1 MKKRPIS
8 IKLISLIYILLPLH
22 IYAQIAYF
30 SNTPWDDVLAV
41 ISKFSLHAYVLSIL
55 WVVVGFC
62 IFMVK
67 RWSWY
72 VFLAHSISMIMWNCY
87 FAMIHPHFPIVLT
100 LTFLAGLFLV
110 TGFFILEPIR
120 APYFNPR
127 LRWWEQEKRYRID
140 LPVTIIYPELNNTI
154 EGKTYD
160 ISRSGLFFTGDLE
173 GPTGT
178 DIQVKFQHEL
188 LVELDISGEI
198 VWITTGKGRYPK
210 GGGIKFYSMPK
221 EQYKQLGKILTTLN
235 FR

>member
-1 MKKRPIS
+1 M
-8 IKLISLIYILLPLH
+8 LPLH
-22 IYAQIAYF
+22 IYAQISYF
-30 SNTPWDDVLAV
+30 SNTPWNNVSDVIAN
-41 ISKFSLHAYVLSIL
+41 FSFHAYVLSIL
-55 WVVVGFC
+55 WVVVGIC

-72 VFLAHSISMIMWNCY
+72 VFLVHSISMVIWNCY
-87 FAMIHPHFPIVLT
+87 FAMIHSHFPIVLT

-140 LPVTIIYPELNNTI
+140 LPVSIIYPDSNTEI
-154 EGKTYD
+154 NGSTYD
-160 ISRSGLFFTGDLE
+160 VSRSGLFFSGDLM

-178 DIQVKFQHEL
+178 SIQVKFQHEL
-188 LVELDISGEI
+188 LSHFDIVGEI
-198 VWITTGKGRYPK
+198 VWLTTGKGRYPK
-210 GGGIKFYSMPK
+210 GGGIKFDSMQK
-221 EQYKQLGKILTTLN
+221 EQYKKLGKALNTLN

>member
-1 MKKRPIS
+1 M
-8 IKLISLIYILLPLH
+8 LPLH

-30 SNTPWDDVLAV
+30 SNTPFGDVATV
-41 ISKFSLHAYVLSIL
+41 ITKCTLHAYILSIL
-55 WVVVGFC
+55 WVVVGIC

-72 VFLAHSISMIMWNCY
+72 VFLAHSISMVIWNCY
-87 FAMIHPHFPIVLT
+87 FALMNPFFPIVLT
-100 LTFLAGLFLV
+100 LTFLGGLFLI

-140 LPVTIIYPELNNTI
+140 LPVNIHYSDSETLIQ
-154 EGKTYD
+154 GKTYD
-160 ISRSGLFFTGDLE
+160 ISRSGLFFTGDLI

-178 DIQVKFQHEL
+178 FVHVKFDHEML
-188 LVELDISGEI
+188 AELDILGEI
-198 VWITTGKGRYPK
+198 VWLTSGKGRYPR
-210 GGGIKFYSMPK
+210 GGGVKFGAMPK
-221 EQYKQLGKILTTLN
+221 DQYKNLGKILNMLN